1 MLHIDKKKSQ
11 FQIPL
16 SIKEG
21 TKKKNYWNNKK
32 EGTYKNSSVGNFR
45 NEFGNT
51 KTTRSRT
58 NNGPCNGERREN
70 QFYGEIKNVNK
81 ILTIFATDI
90 LVLIIREF
98 LHLLYQLICSFRHG
112 LSRGERRESV
122 WVKDSVLSLTQQ
134 LNFWGLTKHHPNP
147 PWPAGP
153 YGMKGIWMRYKYN
166 YKYQLVKFGSVE
178 FFILPT

>member
-1 MLHIDKKKSQ
+1 MNL
-11 FQIPL
+11 
-16 SIKEG
+16 G
-21 TKKKNYWNNKK
+21 TPKPRGA
-32 EGTYKNSSVGNFR
+32 EP
-45 NEFGNT
+45 
-51 KTTRSRT
+51 TTVHAMVKGERT
-58 NNGPCNGERREN
+58 NFMGKSKMSIRSWPYLRQIYWYWLSANSCTCFISLSVPFDMAYREEK
-70 QFYGEIKNVNK
+70 G
-81 ILTIFATDI
+81 
-90 LVLIIREF
+90 
-98 LHLLYQLICSFRHG
+98 
-112 LSRGERRESV
+112 ESV